1 MKKKVLAVL
10 LTGVLAAGVLTGC
23 GGTADDTAAEAAA
36 SEESQ
41 DASAAEEGDGEAAP
55 EEETAEEAAP
65 AEEKGTITVAAS
77 PTPHA
82 EILEAAKPILA
93 EQGWDLEIKVF
104 DDYVLPNQVV
114 DSGELDANYFQHIPY
129 LEEFN
134 AERGTSLVNAGGIH
148 YEPFGIYPGTKKT
161 LDEVAEGDVI
171 AVPNDTTNEAR
182 ALLLLQDNGLITLK
196 EGAGLTA
203 TVQDIAE
210 NPHNLEIKE
219 LEAAQVPR
227 VVEEV
232 AYVVLNG
239 NYALQADFSVAK
251 DSIAYESADSEAAKT
266 YVNVIAVK
274 EGNENNEGI
283 KALVDVLKS
292 DEIRQYINDNYD
304 GAVIPFD

>member
-114 DSGELDANYFQHIPY
+114 DSGELDANYFQH
-129 LEEFN
+129 
-134 AERGTSLVNAGGIH
+134 
-148 YEPFGIYPGTKKT
+148 
-161 LDEVAEGDVI
+161 
-171 AVPNDTTNEAR
+171 
-182 ALLLLQDNGLITLK
+182 LLFQS
-196 EGAGLTA
+196 
-203 TVQDIAE
+203 
-210 NPHNLEIKE
+210 
-219 LEAAQVPR
+219 
-227 VVEEV
+227 
-232 AYVVLNG
+232 VL
-239 NYALQADFSVAK
+239 F
-251 DSIAYESADSEAAKT
+251 
-266 YVNVIAVK
+266 
-274 EGNENNEGI
+274 
-283 KALVDVLKS
+283 
-292 DEIRQYINDNYD
+292 
-304 GAVIPFD
+304 